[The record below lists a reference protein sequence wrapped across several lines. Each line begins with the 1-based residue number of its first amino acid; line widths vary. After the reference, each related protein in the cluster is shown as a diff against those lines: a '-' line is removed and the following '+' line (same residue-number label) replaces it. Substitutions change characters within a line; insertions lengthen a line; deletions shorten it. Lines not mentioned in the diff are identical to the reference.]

1 MKPFSILHISDLHR
15 SPKDPITNDELI
27 SALVSDRDRYVRE
40 DLSIPAPEAI
50 VVSGDIIQGVPIAT
64 NDFAKEIDDQYAV
77 AEEFLDELVRRFL
90 EGDRSRLIM
99 VPGNHDIDW
108 NTALSAL
115 APVEEKSIPP
125 RLGAALHSENSDL
138 RWDWATRTLYR
149 IADPA
154 LYERRLEAFWKF
166 FTRFYEGVTGLLDVQ
181 EGADACLFSLC
192 DDRIGVAA
200 YNSCHGNDCF
210 AFHGMIRKET
220 IARSHLDLDDSGK
233 VFDLRM
239 AVWHHSIDGPPYRT
253 DYMDVDIVR
262 GMIGRGFRLGLYGHQ
277 HKTQV
282 TPHEVFLPDHDCFAF
297 HGMIRKETIAR
308 SHLDLDDSGKVFD
321 LRMAVW
327 HHSIDGPPYRTDYM
341 DVDIVRGMI
350 GRGFRLGL
358 YGHQHKTQVTP
369 HEVFLPDR
377 ERMAVIS
384 AGSLCAGASELPT
397 GVHRQY
403 NVLEFAEDF
412 SRVRVHVRAMIVA
425 NLFSRGRF
433 IDFGD
438 ASYADLDWA
447 PPRSAVGSVVDT
459 KAQRVR
465 ALIDEAELAAKTGKP
480 DKAISI
486 LGSLELPSGS
496 YERQLFLIAATDAQD
511 WTAIVKVT
519 DPPATIDELVQRF
532 EAFSRLG
539 DLDGAIDT
547 LDRFSQ
553 QLQLP
558 EPMVAEFRR
567 RVSAQEAMKQ

>member
-15 SPKDPITNDELI
+15 SPRDPISNDELI
-27 SALVSDRDRYVRE
+27 SALVSDRDRYTRE
-40 DLSIPAPEAI
+40 DPPIPAPEAI
-50 VVSGDIIQGVPIAT
+50 ILSGDIIQGVPLGT
-64 NDFAKEIDDQYAV
+64 NDFAKEIANQYAA

-90 EGDRSRLIM
+90 DGDRSRLVM

-115 APVEEKSIPP
+115 APVDEKDIPP
-125 RLGAALHSENSDL
+125 RLGATLHSESSDY
-138 RWDWATRTLYR
+138 RWDWNSRTLYL

-154 LYERRLEAFWKF
+154 LYERRLEAFWQF
-166 FTRFYEGVTGLLDVQ
+166 FAKFYEGVPGLLDVKA
-181 EGADACLFSLC
+181 GADACLFSLC

-220 IARSHLDLDDSGK
+220 VARSHLDLDDCGK
-233 VFDLRM
+233 IFDLRM

-282 TPHEVFLPDHDCFAF
+282 APHEV
-297 HGMIRKETIAR
+297 
-308 SHLDLDDSGKVFD
+308 
-321 LRMAVW
+321 W
-327 HHSIDGPPYRTDYM
+327 
-341 DVDIVRGMI
+341 
-350 GRGFRLGL
+350 
-358 YGHQHKTQVTP
+358 
-369 HEVFLPDR
+369 LPDR

-403 NVLEFAEDF
+403 NVLEIAGDF
-412 SRVRVHVRAMIVA
+412 KRVRIHVRAMIVA

-438 ASYADLDWA
+438 ASYADLDWT
-447 PPRSAVGSVVDT
+447 PPRNAVGKVIDT
-459 KAQRVR
+459 QAQRLR
-465 ALIDEAELAAKTGKP
+465 TLIDQAEAAAKTGRP
-480 DKAISI
+480 EEAMSI
-486 LGSLELPSGS
+486 LDKVALPKGS
-496 YERQLFLIAATDAQD
+496 YQRQLYLTAATDAKA
-511 WTAIVKVT
+511 WNAVVKVT

-532 EAFSRLG
+532 EAFSRLDDHG
-539 DLDGAIDT
+539 GAVDALDQFAEE
-547 LDRFSQ
+547 
-553 QLQLP
+553 LQLP
-558 EPMVAEFRR
+558 EPILTELRGRA
-567 RVSAQEAMKQ
+567 SAQEAIKK